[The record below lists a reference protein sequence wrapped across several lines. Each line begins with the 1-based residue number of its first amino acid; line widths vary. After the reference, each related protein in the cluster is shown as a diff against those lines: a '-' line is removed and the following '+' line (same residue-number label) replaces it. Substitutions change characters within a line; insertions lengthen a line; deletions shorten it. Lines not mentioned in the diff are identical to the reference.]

1 MDYKYIKYKTKYF
14 ELKNTNINNQ
24 FGGLA
29 DKKQSFSLGTLSE
42 KSKDLQFILFG
53 DVMTGN
59 LFGSSS

>member
-24 FGGLA
+24 FGGLT

-53 DVMTGN
+53 DVMIGN